1 MKMREVVGCVDVLRW
16 VGWRNAP
23 GRRLSSAP
31 VTGAVRIPECGGQI
45 DAGGI
50 DVVGV
55 GVSRIAS
62 AWLMELVRSSN

>member
-1 MKMREVVGCVDVLRW
+1 MEMLEIVGCVDFLRW

-23 GRRLSSAP
+23 GRFLSSAP
-31 VTGAVRIPECGGQI
+31 VTGAVRVPECGVQVA
-45 DAGGI
+45 AGGI

-55 GVSRIAS
+55 GASRIAS